1 MQRTNAGATDTKLD
15 PRRLIHGN
23 SMTRIEMMDSRWAKA
38 RITWVFYERKCMWA
52 ELQTA
57 SLAGKV
63 CMIVVFDAL
72 ACGIVSIYC
81 TKFWRLDK
89 DGPSEGRR

>member
-63 CMIVVFDAL
+63 CMIVVLMRWL
-72 ACGIVSIYC
+72 AESYRSIAQSSG
-81 TKFWRLDK
+81 D
-89 DGPSEGRR
+89 